1 MLTLYRSMLDTYTI
15 ANKDDSLR
23 TNPSFQDTFQDMINQ
38 TIECAIFIKGY
49 TTEGY
54 FSERC
59 VLFRVLLCNAQGRRD
74 R

>member
-1 MLTLYRSMLDTYTI
+1 MLDTYTI

-54 FSERC
+54 FSECC
-59 VLFRVLLCNAQGRRD
+59 VLFCILLCDAQGRRD

>member
-1 MLTLYRSMLDTYTI
+1 MLDTYTI

-59 VLFRVLLCNAQGRRD
+59 VLFHVLLCNAQGRRD